1 MATAGVI
8 GQIDRSHAA
17 LTEFGLDAVAA
28 LQGCVQAGD
37 GFAHAVKM
45 RRRSAER
52 EILQQNQRQPQ
63 REERRGEDHGA
74 QADSSATEKSESTVI
89 PLASSAAT
97 SVQLTLVEVR

>member
-37 GFAHAVKM
+37 GFAHASKM
-45 RRRSAER
+45 LCRSAER
-52 EILQQNQRQPQ
+52 ERISEQSRT
-63 REERRGEDHGA
+63 
-74 QADSSATEKSESTVI
+74 SS
-89 PLASSAAT
+89 
-97 SVQLTLVEVR
+97 